1 MRASNGR
8 ALSRFGALAALV
20 AVALVGQASL
30 ACACGGIDDWI
41 RVYQRGER
49 HKALFH
55 LLDCASGYRPLQD
68 DPALLPVVAD
78 ALRRREEVANL
89 GVKVFEGFNALHGA
103 RRSPGY
109 PEVLAEV
116 RRRGAG
122 IALERYRDWW
132 VVTAPSGAWLRAEPH
147 AESRTITSLPA
158 GVQVRLLK
166 RRGEWFQV
174 TPVGTGPLNPRFYGA
189 EGYVHGSLLAE
200 Y

>member
-1 MRASNGR
+1 VGKGLFRV
-8 ALSRFGALAALV
+8 GALAAL
-20 AVALVGQASL
+20 AAALVAPASL
-30 ACACGGIDDWI
+30 AGACGGIGDWI
-41 RVYQRGER
+41 GVYQRGER

-89 GVKVFEGFNALHGA
+89 GVKVFEEFNALYGG
-103 RRSPGY
+103 RSSPGY
-109 PEVLAEV
+109 PGVLAEV
-116 RRRGAG
+116 RGRGAE
-122 IALERYRDWW
+122 IDLDRYRDWW

-147 AESRTITSLPA
+147 TGSRTITSLPA